1 MKKVMILVLALVALN
16 IAKSE
21 DNHMS
26 LTYGTGYLIG
36 EFFNP
41 ITKKIF
47 VFSAHKSARD
57 FTEEFNK
64 TKFAT
69 DPKTGI
75 YTILGMFP
83 TLSDYAQLE
92 DKYKTNG
99 TYVRR
104 GEYITLTYN
113 LGKDKT
119 RVRKARLIGKNN
131 YLKFLDTNEV
141 YVKYIPENY
150 QP

>member
-1 MKKVMILVLALVALN
+1 MKKIMILVLVMVTFN

-21 DNHMS
+21 DNHMD

-41 ITKKIF
+41 VTKNIF
-47 VFSAHKSARD
+47 VFTAHKSARD

-64 TKFAT
+64 DKFAT

-75 YTILGMFP
+75 YTMLGVFP

-92 DKYKTNG
+92 DKYKAAG
-99 TYVRR
+99 TYVRK

-119 RVRKARLIGKNN
+119 RVRLARLIGKNN
-131 YLKFLDTNEV
+131 YLKFLDTNEI
-141 YVKYIPENY
+141 YVKYMPQNY